1 MWFLSQVHSGTKLYK
16 LYVGNRELYTKKV
29 FVGDLINSMPILNGF
44 NTNTF
49 ARTTHLVVSGNIRL
63 ALLQQVSCHQTNMV
77 SYKLA
82 CAFFCVT
89 GCLRLYWRSN
99 FCLVPYSSLGCI
111 RALLHT
117 AIKTHLF
124 QTERKP
130 LSFHFL
136 FRPGLAN
143 ACRACQTW
151 KMCLCIF
158 FLNLVTFHFM
168 WQCPSFS
175 NFEDKMTV

>member
-1 MWFLSQVHSGTKLYK
+1 MWFLFQVHAGTKLYK
-16 LYVGNRELYTKKV
+16 LYVGNRGLYTKKC

-124 QTERKP
+124 QTEK
-130 LSFHFL
+130 
-136 FRPGLAN
+136 
-143 ACRACQTW
+143 
-151 KMCLCIF
+151 
-158 FLNLVTFHFM
+158 NL
-168 WQCPSFS
+168 
-175 NFEDKMTV
+175 